1 MFFVISLFL
10 FRAVV
15 NCKRHFAISVTVMTM
30 MTVWYIKN
38 IVITVSI
45 VILQASRFNLRL
57 ACFILSNV
65 AEFLPHC
72 LLKWI

>member
-1 MFFVISLFL
+1 MWDRV
-10 FRAVV
+10 
-15 NCKRHFAISVTVMTM
+15 KG
-30 MTVWYIKN
+30 YIKN

-45 VILQASRFNLRL
+45 VILQASRFNQRL

-65 AEFLPHC
+65 AGFLPHC

>member
-1 MFFVISLFL
+1 LWDRV
-10 FRAVV
+10 
-15 NCKRHFAISVTVMTM
+15 KG
-30 MTVWYIKN
+30 YIKN

-65 AEFLPHC
+65 AGFLAQWVDM
-72 LLKWI
+72 LVLKCIWAFSQMRNL

>member
-1 MFFVISLFL
+1 MG
-10 FRAVV
+10 
-15 NCKRHFAISVTVMTM
+15 N
-30 MTVWYIKN
+30 IKN
-38 IVITVSI
+38 MVITVSI

-65 AEFLPHC
+65 AGFLPRF

>member
-1 MFFVISLFL
+1 LWDRV
-10 FRAVV
+10 
-15 NCKRHFAISVTVMTM
+15 KG
-30 MTVWYIKN
+30 YIKN

-65 AEFLPHC
+65 AGVFAPLPVKMD
-72 LLKWI
+72 LDIL

>member
-1 MFFVISLFL
+1 M
-10 FRAVV
+10 
-15 NCKRHFAISVTVMTM
+15 VTVFLA
-30 MTVWYIKN
+30 YPYPYPIN
-38 IVITVSI
+38 IVIIVSI

-65 AEFLPHC
+65 AGFLPHC

>member
-1 MFFVISLFL
+1 LWDRV
-10 FRAVV
+10 
-15 NCKRHFAISVTVMTM
+15 KG
-30 MTVWYIKN
+30 YIKN